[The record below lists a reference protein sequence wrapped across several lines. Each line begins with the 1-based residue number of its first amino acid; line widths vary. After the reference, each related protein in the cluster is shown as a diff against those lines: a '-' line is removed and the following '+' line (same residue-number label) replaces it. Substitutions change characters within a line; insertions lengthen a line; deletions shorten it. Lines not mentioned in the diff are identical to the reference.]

1 MSSAVATKSRLPMV
15 GMGETVTIASPEVA
29 HAVLGSCIGLALY
42 DRKNKIGALAHI
54 VLPSSNGRPGSP
66 GKFADTAIPHMIEL
80 LKKEGA
86 FTSKLSARV
95 VGGANMFKT
104 NGPMQVGTANAKA
117 VRQVLSELKIA
128 IVGEHVGGQK
138 GRRISFDAVNGGLV
152 VEVMGESPVVLC

>member
-1 MSSAVATKSRLPMV
+1 MSSVVATKSRLPMV
-15 GMGETVTIASPEVA
+15 GMGETVTIAAPEVA

-42 DRKNKIGALAHI
+42 DRKNQLGAMAHI
-54 VLPSSNGRPGSP
+54 VLPSSNGRAGAP

-80 LKKEGA
+80 LKQEGA
-86 FTSKLSARV
+86 ITTKLSARV

-104 NGPMQVGTANAKA
+104 NGPMQVGSTNAEA
-117 VRQVLSELKIA
+117 VKQVLTELRIS

-138 GRRISFDAVNGGLV
+138 GRRISFDAVNGGLI